1 MKILKYILLLVLI
14 LVIGGAIYMATLDGK
29 YHVTRS
35 KVIKAPVGVV
45 FGEVNDFKKWPA
57 WSPWI
62 EQEKT
67 ATLTYED
74 KTAGEG
80 AGYAWKGEIIGEGS
94 MKTAYV
100 KDNDSIF
107 QKIKFTAPWESES
120 DVYWTFKPV
129 EGGTEVTWG
138 MKGEMPFM
146 ARPMAAGMDEEI
158 GPDYERGLF
167 KLDSIITTNMAEY
180 SVKVD
185 TAMVTHSGGYY
196 LYNTASC
203 KIDDLGAKMQEM
215 MPKVME
221 FATKNKVSQS
231 GAPFTLIHK
240 YDVDNNAVIFS
251 SGLPTTDRVIVEN
264 SDILTGM
271 LQPFKAV
278 KTTLKGDYVNLQEAW
293 ETTMKYITDNKIEVI
308 ESLPS
313 LEVYQVSMATNSNP
327 AEWVTEIYVPVK

>member
-35 KVIKAPVGVV
+35 KVINAPVSVV
-45 FGEVNDFKKWPA
+45 FSEVNDFKKWPA

-62 EQEKT
+62 EQEPN

-74 KTAGEG
+74 KTVGEG
-80 AGYAWKGEIIGEGS
+80 AGYAWKGKVIGEGN
-94 MKTAYV
+94 MKTKYV
-100 KDNDSIF
+100 KNMDSISQEIYF
-107 QKIKFTAPWESES
+107 KDYDSTS

-129 EGGTEVTWG
+129 EGGTKVTWG
-138 MKGEMPFM
+138 MKGEFPFI
-146 ARPMAAGMDEEI
+146 ARPMAAGMDDSL

-167 KLDSIITTNMAEY
+167 KLDSVINSNISKY

-185 TAMVTHSGGYY
+185 TAIVTHSGGYY
-196 LYNTASC
+196 LYSTASC
-203 KIDDLGAKMQEM
+203 KIDALEAKMKEM
-215 MPKVME
+215 MPKVMA
-221 FATKNKVSQS
+221 FATKNKVSLS
-231 GAPFTLIHK
+231 GAPYTLLHK
-240 YDVDNNAVIFS
+240 YDVENNAVIFS
-251 SGLPTTDRVIVEN
+251 SAVPTTDRVIAE
-264 SDILTGM
+264 SSEIQTGM

-278 KTTLKGDYVNLQEAW
+278 KTTLTGDYKNLQEAW
-293 ETTMKYITDNKIEVI
+293 ETTMKYIADNKIETI

-313 LEVYQVSMATNSNP
+313 LEVYQVSIAKNPNP